1 MTIEAEGIESRE
13 LCRAV
18 AALKEKG
25 CRFVTITCVGADS
38 EGAEL
43 LYHFD
48 QELRLSHLR
57 LTMAGDEVPSISGIY
72 SAAFLVENEI
82 QDHFGLRFAGLV
94 PDYRR
99 TLYLQGDGSVPPL
112 RRTDQPEPV
121 KE

>member
-1 MTIEAEGIESRE
+1 MTLEADRTSSEK

-18 AALKEKG
+18 AALKTRG
-25 CRFVTITCVGADS
+25 CRFVTITCVAADS
-38 EGAEL
+38 AGAEL

-48 QELRLSHLR
+48 RALRLSHLR
-57 LTMAGDEVPSISGIY
+57 LTVTGDEVPSISGIY
-72 SAAFLVENEI
+72 GAAYLVENEI

-99 TLYLQGDGSVPPL
+99 TLYLQGEESVPPF
-112 RRTDQPEPV
+112 RQPGGTD